1 MRLQVEESRVM
12 PRGSR
17 PAAAVLPLLALL
29 ASLAGCGS
37 LGHLGQLGAG
47 THNPP
52 AKTFTVTARV
62 TTVVINGGAGSID
75 VTGSGGGTILVSQQA
90 SYSKTP
96 PAVTHVVSGTTLTLS
111 YTCPA
116 ELVCGVAYNVQVP
129 RGTAVRAS
137 TGEGSITLSSLAGPV
152 SARTG
157 AGLITATGLSSRTAD
172 LRSSAGGIVAA
183 FTAAPDSVHA
193 STNVGP
199 ISLTVPGTVPYK
211 IDTHTYVGTSVVTVP
226 KSAASPHVISAS
238 SDLGSVTISP
248 S

>member
-1 MRLQVEESRVM
+1 MRLQVEESRAM

-29 ASLAGCGS
+29 ALPASLAGCGT
-37 LGHLGQLGAG
+37 LGQFGAG
-47 THNPP
+47 AHNPP

-75 VTGSGGGTILVSQQA
+75 VTGSGRGTILVSQQA

-96 PAVTHVVSGTTLTLS
+96 PAVTHAVSGTTLTLS

-116 ELVCGVAYNVQVP
+116 ELVCGVAYSVQVP
-129 RGTAVRAS
+129 RGVAVRAA
-137 TGEGSITLSSLAGPV
+137 TAAGAITLSSLTGPV
-152 SARTG
+152 SARTS
-157 AGLITATGLSSRTAD
+157 AGLITATGLGSRTAD
-172 LRSSAGGIVAA
+172 LKSNAGGIVAT
-183 FTAAPDSVHA
+183 FSAAPDSVHA

-199 ISLTVPGTVPYK
+199 ITLNVPSSAAYK
-211 IDTHTYVGTSVVTVP
+211 IDTHTYVGTSTVTVP
-226 KSAASPHVISAS
+226 RNAASPHVISAS
-238 SDLGSVTISP
+238 SDLGSVTIGP